1 MKLAEFAAL
10 PECPRRRD
18 GRPLAI
24 SSLAD
29 HLKGWEETVKQGP
42 PEGMACFVPAHGNP
56 NRTKPSHGLSLTFE
70 FVNRC
75 GSE

>member
-10 PECPRRRD
+10 TDCPRRRD

-42 PEGMACFVPAHGNP
+42 PEGTECFNPVHGNHS
-56 NRTKPSHGLSLTFE
+56 RIKPSHGLSLTFG
-70 FVNRC
+70 FDRC
-75 GSE
+75 GGE